1 MATGLILVVED
12 EPTQRRAYVEALKA
26 RGFLVI
32 GASNGEEASRLFLQY
47 MPRLVI
53 LDVNLPGIGGTD
65 VCRRIRR
72 QHGRSATIIFITSN
86 DRLEILHECIEAGG
100 DDFLIKGVTINGVL
114 ERVSYWMHAPVR
126 SLQQGQRDAILKNL
140 RTAIHEDI
148 PPRPASAQPAT
159 AQQASAPQ
167 SSAKSWRMLSPST
180 DEVVEGLTHFIRA
193 ARGQAP
199 NGFGRTVD
207 QKLFILGYIAG
218 VVNFVAN
225 SSMMLKIRF
234 IDYLKATLFWSGVL
248 DSDDV
253 DELVD
258 SWHSFY
264 GQAIFEDAGK
274 RGELDY
280 QSWKTDRQVPRSLS
294 EFSSADPAAS

>member
-1 MATGLILVVED
+1 MPSGLILVVED

-26 RGFLVI
+26 RGFLVV
-32 GASNGEEASRLFLQY
+32 GASTGEEASRLFPQY

-53 LDVNLPGIGGTD
+53 LDVNLPGIGGTE

-72 QHGRSATIIFITSN
+72 QHGKSVTIIFITSN

-114 ERVSYWMHAPVR
+114 ERVSYWMHAPSR
-126 SLQQGQRDAILKNL
+126 SLQAGQRDSILKNVQS
-140 RTAIHEDI
+140 AIRVEA
-148 PPRPASAQPAT
+148 PKPAQAV
-159 AQQASAPQ
+159 AQQE
-167 SSAKSWRMLSPST
+167 KTWRALTPES
-180 DEVVEGLTHFIRA
+180 DEVIETLTHFIRV
-193 ARGQAP
+193 ARAQAP

-207 QKLFILGYIAG
+207 QKLYILGYIAG

-234 IDYLKATLFWSGVL
+234 LDYLKATLHWSGVL

-253 DELVD
+253 DDLVD

-264 GQAIFEDAGK
+264 GQGTFEAAGK
-274 RGELDY
+274 SGESDY
-280 QSWKTDRQVPRSLS
+280 QSWKADRQAPRSLS
-294 EFSSADPAAS
+294 AYAASGPAT

>member
-1 MATGLILVVED
+1 MSSGLILVVED
-12 EPTQRRAYVEALKA
+12 EPTQRRAYVEALKT
-26 RGFLVI
+26 RGFLVV
-32 GASNGEEASRLFLQY
+32 GASTGEEASRLFPQY

-53 LDVNLPGIGGTD
+53 LDVNLPGIGGTE

-72 QHGRSATIIFITSN
+72 QHGRAVTVIFITSN

-114 ERVSYWMHAPVR
+114 ERVSYWMHAPAR
-126 SLQQGQRDAILKNL
+126 SLQPGQRDSILKNVKTKIDL
-140 RTAIHEDI
+140 DA
-148 PPRPASAQPAT
+148 PPKA
-159 AQQASAPQ
+159 APNE
-167 SSAKSWRMLSPST
+167 AVPEKSWRGLTPES
-180 DEVVEGLTHFIRA
+180 DEVVETLTHFIRA
-193 ARGQAP
+193 ARAQAP

-234 IDYLKATLFWSGVL
+234 LDYLKATLHWSGVL

-258 SWHSFY
+258 SWHTFY
-264 GQAIFEDAGK
+264 GQPTFEAAGK
-274 RGELDY
+274 SGEQDY
-280 QSWKTDRQVPRSLS
+280 HNWKTERVAPPSLS
-294 EFSSADPAAS
+294 EFARDPATPG

>member
-1 MATGLILVVED
+1 MSSGLILVVED
-12 EPTQRRAYVEALKA
+12 EPTQRRAYVEALKT
-26 RGFLVI
+26 RGFLVV
-32 GASNGEEASRLFLQY
+32 GAPTGEEASRLFPQY
-47 MPRLVI
+47 TPRLVI
-53 LDVNLPGIGGTD
+53 LDVNLPGIGGTE

-72 QHGRSATIIFITSN
+72 QHGRAVTVIFITSN

-114 ERVSYWMHAPVR
+114 ERVSYWMHAPAR
-126 SLQQGQRDAILKNL
+126 SLQPGQRDSILKNVKTKIDL
-140 RTAIHEDI
+140 DA
-148 PPRPASAQPAT
+148 PPKAVSNEALPE
-159 AQQASAPQ
+159 
-167 SSAKSWRMLSPST
+167 KSWRGLTPES
-180 DEVVEGLTHFIRA
+180 DEVVETLTHFIRA
-193 ARGQAP
+193 ARAQAP

-234 IDYLKATLFWSGVL
+234 LDYLKATLHWSGVL

-258 SWHSFY
+258 SWHMFY
-264 GQAIFEDAGK
+264 GQPTFEAAGK
-274 RGELDY
+274 SGEQDY
-280 QSWKTDRQVPRSLS
+280 HNWKTERVAPPSLS
-294 EFSSADPAAS
+294 EFARDKAASG

>member
-1 MATGLILVVED
+1 MASGLILVVED
-12 EPTQRRAYVEALKA
+12 EAMQRRAYVEALKA
-26 RGFLVI
+26 RDFMVV
-32 GASNGEEASRLFLQY
+32 GAATGEEASRLFLQY

-53 LDVNLPGIGGTD
+53 LDVNLPGIGGTE

-72 QHGRSATIIFITSN
+72 QHGRSATVIFITSN

-114 ERVSYWMHAPVR
+114 ERVSYWMHAPIR
-126 SLQQGQRDAILKNL
+126 SLQQGQRDAILKNV
-140 RTAIHEDI
+140 RTAIHDDI
-148 PPRPASAQPAT
+148 PPRQANIPQPIKTWRTLTPAA
-159 AQQASAPQ
+159 
-167 SSAKSWRMLSPST
+167 
-180 DEVVEGLTHFIRA
+180 DEVVEALTHFIKS

-207 QKLFILGYIAG
+207 QKLYILGYIAG
-218 VVNFVAN
+218 VVNFAAN

-234 IDYLKATLFWSGVL
+234 LDYLKSTLFWSGVL

-258 SWHSFY
+258 SWHTFY
-264 GQAIFEDAGK
+264 GQSTFEDAGR
-274 RGELDY
+274 RGEADY
-280 QSWKTDRQVPRSLS
+280 QSWKADGRVPGGLS
-294 EFSSADPAAS
+294 EFVRGDPAPR

>member
-26 RGFLVI
+26 RSFLVI

-53 LDVNLPGIGGTD
+53 LDVNLPGIGGTE

-126 SLQQGQRDAILKNL
+126 SLQQGQRDAILKNV

-148 PPRPASAQPAT
+148 PPRQPNVQQPAMT
-159 AQQASAPQ
+159 
-167 SSAKSWRMLSPST
+167 WRTLSPAT
-180 DEVVEGLTHFIRA
+180 DEVVESLTHFIKA
-193 ARGQAP
+193 ARAQAP

-218 VVNFVAN
+218 VVNCVAN

-234 IDYLKATLFWSGVL
+234 LDYLKATLFWSGVL

-258 SWHSFY
+258 SWHTFY
-264 GQAIFEDAGK
+264 GQDTFEDAGR
-274 RGELDY
+274 RGEADY
-280 QSWKTDRQVPRSLS
+280 QGWKTDRQVPRSLS
-294 EFSSADPAAS
+294 EFSGANSTAS

>member
-1 MATGLILVVED
+1 MPSGLILVVED

-26 RGFLVI
+26 RGFLVV
-32 GASNGEEASRLFLQY
+32 GASTGEEASRLFPQY

-53 LDVNLPGIGGTD
+53 LDVNLPGIGGTE

-72 QHGRSATIIFITSN
+72 QHGKSVTIIFITSN

-114 ERVSYWMHAPVR
+114 ERVSYWMHAPSR
-126 SLQQGQRDAILKNL
+126 SLQAGQRDSILKNVQS
-140 RTAIHEDI
+140 AIRVEA
-148 PPRPASAQPAT
+148 PKPAQAV
-159 AQQASAPQ
+159 AQQE
-167 SSAKSWRMLSPST
+167 KTWRALTPES
-180 DEVVEGLTHFIRA
+180 DEVIETLTHFIRV
-193 ARGQAP
+193 ARAQAP

-207 QKLFILGYIAG
+207 QKLYILGYIAG

-234 IDYLKATLFWSGVL
+234 LDYLKATLHWSGVL

-253 DELVD
+253 DDLVD

-264 GQAIFEDAGK
+264 GQGTFEAAGK
-274 RGELDY
+274 SGESDY
-280 QSWKTDRQVPRSLS
+280 QSWKADRRAPRSLS
-294 EFSSADPAAS
+294 EYAASGPAT